1 MQRSLFTHF
10 EQDSWLASLNPAV
23 KLLIALAVML
33 LASIIFDHVTLI
45 SLLALGLALLLA
57 LGRIHPWQVLRG
69 LFPFMLFGLGFLW
82 MNALLPRTSG
92 TVLLTLGP
100 MSVSQEG
107 LLNGISFFLRALV
120 FGVWS
125 LLFVATTNPTWFVL
139 SLVHQLKV
147 PPRFAYSAL
156 AAYRYLPA
164 LQQELAQIQAA
175 HRLRG
180 VGEAGGL
187 RGKFQRARRY
197 TIPLLTGALRRA
209 TRVAAAMEARAFT
222 GINRSWYRQPRLQTR
237 DLMFAALIV
246 SLIIALLVWS
256 GHTGHLRLWR
266 GHLWE

>member
-1 MQRSLFTHF
+1 MRASLFTHF
-10 EQDSWLASLNPAV
+10 NESSWLSTLNPAV
-23 KLLIALAVML
+23 KLVTALVVML
-33 LASIIFDHVTLI
+33 LASILFDHPTLI
-45 SLLALGLALLLA
+45 GLLAIGFSLLLA
-57 LGRIHPWQVLRG
+57 LGRISLFAILRG
-69 LFPFMLFGLGFLW
+69 LLPFMLFGIGFLW
-82 MNALLPRTSG
+82 MNALLPRVAG
-92 TVLLTLGP
+92 TPLFSLGFMTLYL
-100 MSVSQEG
+100 EG

-164 LQQELAQIQAA
+164 LQQELSQIQAA

-180 VGEAGGL
+180 VGEAGGI
-187 RGKFQRARRY
+187 RGKLQRARRY
-197 TIPLLTGALRRA
+197 TIPLLSGALRRA

-222 GINRSWYRQPRLQTR
+222 GLNRTWYRQPTLQPR
-237 DLMFAALIV
+237 DFLFLLLIVALIG
-246 SLIIALLVWS
+246 ALLTWTSMS
-256 GHTGHLRLWR
+256 GYLRLWR